1 MNVQQQEQTR
11 AVVDVRDP
19 PLRALLRMAKPIGT
33 FAGDG
38 DFILRIRD
46 GKVTAAN
53 TGDQGGGQ
61 N

>member
-1 MNVQQQEQTR
+1 MNVQQQEPTR
-11 AVVDVRDP
+11 AVVDVTDR
-19 PLRALLRMAKPIGT
+19 PLPALMTMAKPIGT
-33 FAGDG
+33 FAGEG

-46 GKVTAAN
+46 GKVAAVN